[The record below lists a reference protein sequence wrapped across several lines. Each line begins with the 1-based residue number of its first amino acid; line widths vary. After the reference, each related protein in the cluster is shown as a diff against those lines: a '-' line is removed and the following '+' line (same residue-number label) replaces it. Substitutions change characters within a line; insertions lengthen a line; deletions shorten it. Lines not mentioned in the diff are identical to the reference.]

1 MTFSELLSLGTMVI
15 PLVLVT
21 GMAAGVYYYRFLSLK
36 YRYLL
41 VYLAICL
48 LIDLLSRLAGRLF
61 ENNLVLLII
70 FSLLE
75 LLFFYVFFRVCYFR
89 RKVLKHIVLV
99 TAASLY
105 MILEIFLLSKI
116 AVTAF
121 QSYAKTIGAFLVL
134 VMVIDYLFDLLR
146 RKEDRAGNVSEL
158 AAFII
163 YFSINLI
170 FFLPI
175 NFLINVSAAF
185 KFYFWCVNLVVTILF
200 YLYLVR
206 EIWKNGLR
214 QKQLLPGSS

>member
-1 MTFSELLSLGTMVI
+1 MTFSELLSLGTMLT
-15 PLVLVT
+15 PLVLVA
-21 GMAAGVYYYRFLSLK
+21 GIAAGSYYYRFLSLK

-41 VYLAICL
+41 VYLGICL
-48 LIDLLSRLAGRLF
+48 FIDLLSRLAGKLF
-61 ENNLVLLII
+61 ENNLVLLIV

-75 LLFFYVFFRVCYFR
+75 LLFFYFFFRVCYFR
-89 RKVLKHIVLV
+89 KKVLKHIILV
-99 TAASLY
+99 IAASLY
-105 MILEIFLLSKI
+105 MIIEIFLLSKI
-116 AVTAF
+116 AVAAF
-121 QSYAKTIGAFLVL
+121 QSYAKTIGSFLVL

-146 RKEDRAGNVSEL
+146 RKEERPGNISEL

-163 YFSINLI
+163 YFSINLV

-185 KFYFWCVNLVVTILF
+185 KFYFWCINLVVTILF

-214 QKQLLPGSS
+214 QKQLLPGSL